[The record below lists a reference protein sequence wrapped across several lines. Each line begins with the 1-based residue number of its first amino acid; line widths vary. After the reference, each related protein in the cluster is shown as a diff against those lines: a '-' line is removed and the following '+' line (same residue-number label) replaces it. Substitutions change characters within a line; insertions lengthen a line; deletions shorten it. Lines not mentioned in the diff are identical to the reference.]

1 MAGFVATTWR
11 QSSPDGIDADLA
23 TLWREAGQEGP
34 VSRALMSNLVVV
46 SPHRSFPPVEEL
58 ARKHPARTIL
68 LSYTAG
74 AEEAAHPEGI
84 RIGLLTFGDGGV
96 RYGLE
101 MIAVHAECADR
112 SLPSIVGRLAIGNV
126 PTSVW
131 WAGDLSEPTP
141 PSAIATLGR
150 QLVYDSALWQDMKSG
165 VATAAAVLEH
175 RTPPDL
181 VDLNWRRLAPLRR
194 GLVHAL
200 GRKPSTSGAGVS
212 TLRIVHA
219 QRERAAAALLAG
231 WLAAPEHGIKATPEV
246 QPGKDEYLVSVSLGG
261 DAWSITASMTE
272 HHVVVKSNDPDFTM
286 AVPKESQ
293 ADAIAA
299 ELMSFA
305 PDRGLRDALMAL
317 SAQPFAGLL

>member
-1 MAGFVATTWR
+1 MAGPVTTWR
-11 QSSPDGIDADLA
+11 QTSPECIDADLA
-23 TLWREAGQEGP
+23 ALWREAGQEGP

-46 SPHRSFPPVEEL
+46 SPHRAFPPVEEL

-74 AEEAAHPEGI
+74 AEEAAPPEGI

-131 WAGDLSEPTP
+131 WAADLSGPAP

-150 QLVYDSALWQDMKSG
+150 QLVYDSALWRDIRGG
-165 VATAAAVLEH
+165 VAAAVALLEH
-175 RTPPDL
+175 HAPPDL
-181 VDLNWRRLAPLRR
+181 VDLNWRRITPLRH
-194 GLVHAL
+194 GIVHAL
-200 GRKPSTSGAGVS
+200 RGEPLATGPDVS
-212 TLRIVHA
+212 SLRVLHA
-219 QRERAAAALLAG
+219 PDEHAAAWLVAG
-231 WLAAPEHGIKATPEV
+231 WLAGSAHDMKIVPKVE
-246 QPGKDEYLVSVSLGG
+246 PGEGEYLLSVVLGG
-261 DAWSITASMTE
+261 DKWSVTASMTE
-272 HHVVVKSNDPDFTM
+272 HHVIVKSERPDFTM
-286 AVPKESQ
+286 AVPKESR
-293 ADAIAA
+293 ADAIAS

-305 PDRGLRDALMAL
+305 PDRGLRDALQAL
-317 SAQPFAGLL
+317 SGPLFAASL